1 MSIRPILHVKQD
13 LIGLNVCVA
22 KQAVIGYLAWFT
34 ILYADMWLV
43 DGLVSHVRRHMIG
56 WIIQS
61 KVGVGQKAFL
71 LVDLKHRQ
79 VNFIKQLY
87 CKSMTW
93 KKKQLKWHL
102 LLFKL
107 FFQQS
112 WVAVVTQSKHLVSGR
127 SNAPSEV

>member
-1 MSIRPILHVKQD
+1 MSVLQ
-13 LIGLNVCVA
+13 

-79 VNFIKQLY
+79 VNYIKQLY
-87 CKSMTW
+87 CK
-93 KKKQLKWHL
+93 KQDLTEKTVE
-102 LLFKL
+102 
-107 FFQQS
+107 
-112 WVAVVTQSKHLVSGR
+112 VAFVVI
-127 SNAPSEV
+127 